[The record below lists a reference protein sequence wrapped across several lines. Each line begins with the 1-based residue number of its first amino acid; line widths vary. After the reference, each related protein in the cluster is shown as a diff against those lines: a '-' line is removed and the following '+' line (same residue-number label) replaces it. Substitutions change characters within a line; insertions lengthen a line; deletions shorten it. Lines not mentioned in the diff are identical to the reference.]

1 MGSVEQRDARD
12 ASRWL
17 RLARRGDFAAA
28 WRVSDAI
35 RARCRT
41 FNDAAQPRHLQQ
53 VWDGRPLDGR
63 HVLVRCYHGLGDTI
77 QFARFLAPL
86 RLQALCVTVWAQP
99 SLIPLLATLRVPIAL
114 EPLHDGVPSVPY
126 DADIEIMELPH
137 AFRTTLDSLPADVP
151 YLHVPPAPCA
161 AGRLPRV
168 GIVWRAGDWDPRRSI
183 PFEQLAPLF
192 GIRTVEWYGLQ
203 LAPTPEERHP
213 SLRRVAAEPPLR
225 LASCMRALDLVM
237 SVDTMA
243 AHLAGALG
251 VPVWLLLAH
260 DADWRWLERRD
271 DSPWY
276 PTMRIFRQ
284 QVRGRW
290 SGVIAEVARTLA
302 GGA

>member
-1 MGSVEQRDARD
+1 VSVEQRNARD

-41 FNDAAQPRHLQQ
+41 FNDAMQPRHLQQ
-53 VWDGRPLDGR
+53 IWDGRCLEGG

-86 RLQALCVTVWAQP
+86 RLQARCVTVWAQP
-99 SLIPLLATLRVPIAL
+99 SLVPLLSTLHVPIAL
-114 EPLHDGVPSVPY
+114 EPLHDGVPSVAY
-126 DADIEIMELPH
+126 DADIEIMELPY
-137 AFRTTLDSLPADVP
+137 AFRTTLESLPADVP
-151 YLHVPPAPCA
+151 YLHVPPAPCPP
-161 AGRLPRV
+161 GRLPRV
-168 GIVWRAGDWDPRRSI
+168 GIVWRAGDWDSRRSI
-183 PFEQLAPLF
+183 PFERLAPLF
-192 GIRTVEWYGLQ
+192 GITSVEWYGLQ
-203 LAPTPEERHP
+203 LAPTPHERHA
-213 SLRRVAAEPPLR
+213 SLQPLTADPPLR
-225 LASCMRALDLVM
+225 LASCMRALDLVI

-260 DADWRWLERRD
+260 DADWRWLEQRH

-284 QVRGRW
+284 PEPGRW
-290 SGVIAEVARTLA
+290 CAVIAEVVRTLA
-302 GGA
+302 LGG